1 MKQRK
6 RSTLVNLTLAAV
18 LLSAPLAVSF
28 PAQPTEAATKAK
40 YTVSPQN
47 FSIGGAQTTI
57 KTINLDGTTYI
68 ALRDLSN
75 GLGLGI
81 GFDKATQAAKVAGK
95 NRLLEINLKDSS
107 FKLND
112 QLLWGPQLVV
122 QDNTTFLPLRFILE
136 QMGYVVGYDSATKLI
151 ALQGIQ
157 ENEVKISAKA
167 IAAEGNGK
175 ALRVYYPVLSGLADS
190 GVQEKINAFL
200 KKEADQHVAAAAKE
214 VGLAVKENDQ
224 TLDPNSSASNHQ
236 LSVDGRFTVTYNE
249 KGRLSL
255 YVDYYVDFGGA
266 HGVTSRV
273 PYTFDLSTGN
283 VLTLKE
289 VANNTN
295 YVSIINSK
303 IKEQIKERKLE
314 LITPFETIEA
324 DRDFFLNRNGVV
336 VYFTQYEYTPYAAGM
351 PEFVIPYAAFQ

>member
-1 MKQRK
+1 M
-6 RSTLVNLTLAAV
+6 
-18 LLSAPLAVSF
+18 
-28 PAQPTEAATKAK
+28 
-40 YTVSPQN
+40 
-47 FSIGGAQTTI
+47 
-57 KTINLDGTTYI
+57 
-68 ALRDLSN
+68 
-75 GLGLGI
+75 
-81 GFDKATQAAKVAGK
+81 
-95 NRLLEINLKDSS
+95 
-107 FKLND
+107 
-112 QLLWGPQLVV
+112 V
-122 QDNTTFLPLRFILE
+122 QDNTTYLPLRFILE
-136 QMGYVVGYDSATKLI
+136 HMGYVVGYDSATKLI

-157 ENEVKISAKA
+157 ENEVKISAKG

-190 GVQEKINAFL
+190 GAQEKINAFL

-224 TLDPNSSASNHQ
+224 TLDPNSSALNRQ

-289 VANNTN
+289 VANNAN

-351 PEFVIPYAAFQ
+351 PEFVIPYSAFQ